1 MKKIKVFALLA
12 TLFVG
17 IFSNLF
23 TPVVSAA
30 DPEKVSITL
39 HKVKDYKNDATANK
53 ITNTGEILTE
63 DFNFLP
69 GITFKVYDVTEEYY
83 AIYDESVKT
92 KPAADAIKEAAY
104 KVQGTAGEAPV
115 DKDTLTTKEVVDT
128 QTTDT
133 YGSAT
138 FSLNAKSGMTTG
150 TKPVPRDA
158 VYLFVEQPSDG
169 VASTS
174 IAENLVVSLP
184 IYKQN
189 TNDTVLK
196 EIHLYPKNTTNEIPF
211 DKEITDKKNGAK
223 QTDFS
228 IGQTINYQLKTTIPA
243 DIAATKLVNEK
254 AEKLYNIFKFVDTFQ
269 SDQLSFINEAATF
282 SVTVAGEP
290 TLTLTQVTDYT
301 VEVKENKDTGETTVT
316 TALTAAGIDRLAT
329 LANKEISF
337 DYQMKINSL
346 QYVDTDIVNTAKAI
360 FGNDG
365 TTVKEWNKET
375 KPDSETVKTGG
386 YKFVKVDVNN
396 NAKTLDGAKF
406 VVRKSTADATEN
418 FVADAA
424 EYFVADAN
432 GGVWT
437 TDKDKA
443 TVYTSGETGE
453 KGIVDVKGLEYGTYY
468 LQETEAPEGYA
479 LPTGDVA
486 YTKFYVTANSYK
498 TTSNANAQL
507 KIVNTPKGFLPS
519 TGGAGIILFV
529 ALGAAMVGLAGVY
542 FTSRRKDA

>member
-23 TPVVSAA
+23 TPVVSAEGETTV
-30 DPEKVSITL
+30 DITL
-39 HKVKDYKNDATANK
+39 HKVKDYTGTIDNK
-53 ITNTGEILTE
+53 GEKIVNGE
-63 DFNFLP
+63 YNFLP
-69 GITFKVYDVTEEYY
+69 GITFKAYDVTEEYY
-83 AIYDESVKT
+83 TAYNATVEETGKT
-92 KPAADAIKEAAY
+92 VSDAINAAVAA
-104 KVQGTAGEAPV
+104 VQGAPGV
-115 DKDTLTTKEVVDT
+115 APLDKDPVEGGT
-128 QTTDT
+128 QTTAAD
-133 YGSAT
+133 GSAT
-138 FSLNAKSGMTTG
+138 FSLNAKSGT
-150 TKPVPRDA
+150 RDA
-158 VYLFVEQPSDG
+158 VYLFVEQASDG
-169 VASTS
+169 VET
-174 IAENLVVSLP
+174 IADNLVVSLP
-184 IYKQN
+184 IYQQN
-189 TNDTVLK
+189 TNDTVLTN
-196 EIHLYPKNTTNEIPF
+196 IHLYPKNITKEIPF
-211 DKEITDKKNGAK
+211 DKEITSTKNSKK

-254 AEKLYNIFKFVDTFQ
+254 AEKLYNIFKFVDTFKTG
-269 SDQLSFINEAATF
+269 QLTFIEDPTLY
-282 SVTVAGEP
+282 SVTVSDGTILTSDDYKVTVATDAPEAG
-290 TLTLTQVTDYT
+290 
-301 VEVKENKDTGETTVT
+301 KTTVT
-316 TALTAAGIDRLAT
+316 TALTAAGIDKLAT

-337 DYQMKINSL
+337 DYKMKINSL
-346 QYVDTDIVNTAKAI
+346 DSIDTDIVNTAKAI

-396 NAKTLDGAKF
+396 NAKTLDGAQF
-406 VVRKSTADATEN
+406 VVRKSTA
-418 FVADAA
+418 ADA
-424 EYFVADAN
+424 EYFVATAD

-443 TVYTSGETGE
+443 TVYTSGE
-453 KGIVDVKGLEYGTYY
+453 KGIVDVKGLEYGTYQ
-468 LQETEAPEGYA
+468 LQETKAPEGYA
-479 LPTGDVA
+479 LPTGDAA
-486 YTKFYVTANSYK
+486 YTQFVVTKDSYT
-498 TTSNANAQL
+498 TTSTAPI

>member
-30 DPEKVSITL
+30 DAEKVSITL
-39 HKVKDYKNDATANK
+39 HKVKDYSGE
-53 ITNTGEILTE
+53 ITNTGELLPG

-69 GITFKVYDVTEEYY
+69 GITFKAYDVTKEYY
-83 AIYDESVKT
+83 AAYDASVATKT
-92 KPAADAIKEAAY
+92 VSEAITDAVAA
-104 KVQGTAGEAPV
+104 VQGAKGVAPLGKTAVG
-115 DKDTLTTKEVVDT
+115 T
-128 QTTDT
+128 QTTGED
-133 YGSAT
+133 GSAT
-138 FSLNAKSGMTTG
+138 FSLDAKSGT
-150 TKPVPRDA
+150 RDA
-158 VYLFVEQPSDG
+158 VYLFVEQSSDG
-169 VASTS
+169 VAS

-184 IYKQN
+184 IYEQG
-189 TNDTVLK
+189 TDGTVL
-196 EIHLYPKNTTNEIPF
+196 ENIHLYPKNTTKEIPF
-211 DKEITDKKNGAK
+211 DKEITSKKGEGK

-228 IGQTINYQLKTTIPA
+228 IGQTIKYQLKTTIPA

-282 SVTVAGEP
+282 SVTVAGGV
-290 TLTLTQVTDYT
+290 TLTNGENEDYT
-301 VEVKENKDTGETTVT
+301 VKVATAGDTTTVT
-316 TALTAAGIDRLAT
+316 TALTAKGIDKLAT

-346 QYVDTDIVNTAKAI
+346 KYIDTPIVNTAKAI

-396 NAKTLDGAKF
+396 NAKTLEGAKF
-406 VVRKSTADATEN
+406 VVRKSTAAN
-418 FVADAA
+418 A
-424 EYFVADAN
+424 EYFVDKED

-437 TDKDKA
+437 TDKSKA
-443 TVYTSGETGE
+443 TEYTTGE
-453 KGIVDVKGLEYGTYY
+453 NGIVDVKGLEYGTYQ
-468 LQETEAPEGYA
+468 LQEIKAPEGYA
-479 LPTGDVA
+479 LPTGDAA
-486 YTKFYVTANSYK
+486 YTEFVVTENSYS
-498 TTSNANAQL
+498 TTSEANAQL

-519 TGGAGIILFV
+519 TGGTGIILFV

>member
-30 DPEKVSITL
+30 DDEKVSITL
-39 HKVKDYKNDATANK
+39 HKVKDYAGVE
-53 ITNTGEILTE
+53 ITNTGEILSE

-83 AIYDESVKT
+83 AAYDAFVAT
-92 KPAADAIKEAAY
+92 KPASVAIKDAAEA
-104 KVQGTAGEAPV
+104 VQGAKGVAPSGKTA
-115 DKDTLTTKEVVDT
+115 VDT
-128 QTTDT
+128 QITATD
-133 YGSAT
+133 GSAT
-138 FSLNAKSGMTTG
+138 FSLNAKSGT
-150 TKPVPRDA
+150 RDA
-158 VYLFVEQPSDG
+158 VYLFVEQASDG
-169 VASTS
+169 VAT
-174 IAENLVVSLP
+174 IADNLVVSLP
-184 IYKQN
+184 IYKQG
-189 TNDTVLK
+189 TNDTVLTN
-196 EIHLYPKNTTNEIPF
+196 IHLYPKNITNDIPF
-211 DKEITDKKNGAK
+211 DKEITSQKNGEK

-228 IGQTINYQLKTTIPA
+228 IGQIIDYKLKTTIPA

-282 SVTVAGEP
+282 SVTVAGGV
-290 TLTLTQVTDYT
+290 TLTNDEDYT
-301 VEVKENKDTGETTVT
+301 VTVATDAGTTTVT
-316 TALTAAGIDRLAT
+316 TALTAAGIDKLAT

-337 DYQMKINSL
+337 DYKMKINSL
-346 QYVDTDIVNTAKAI
+346 DSIDTDIVNTAKAI

-396 NAKTLDGAKF
+396 NAKPLAGAEF
-406 VVRKSTADATEN
+406 VVRKD
-418 FVADAA
+418 
-424 EYFVADAN
+424 
-432 GGVWT
+432 T
-437 TDKDKA
+437 TDTAKYFKA
-443 TVYTSGETGE
+443 TAEGGQWVDTYGEATKYTTETN
-453 KGIVDVKGLEYGTYY
+453 GIVDVKGLEYGKYQ
-468 LQETEAPEGYA
+468 LQETKAPEGYA
-479 LPTGDVA
+479 LPTGEAA
-486 YTKFYVTANSYK
+486 YTEFDVTATSH
-498 TTSNANAQL
+498 TTTTNAL
-507 KIVNTPKGFLPS
+507 KEIPNTPKGFLPS

>member
-39 HKVKDYKNDATANK
+39 HKVKDYDGS
-53 ITNTGEILTE
+53 ITNTGEIVDGE
-63 DFNFLP
+63 YNFLP
-69 GITFKVYDVTEEYY
+69 GITFNAYDVTTEYY
-83 AIYDESVKT
+83 AAYDASVATKT
-92 KPAADAIKEAAY
+92 VSEAISDAVKA
-104 KVQGTAGEAPV
+104 VQGTPGVAPSSNV
-115 DKDTLTTKEVVDT
+115 LKGTETTAAD
-128 QTTDT
+128 
-133 YGSAT
+133 GSAT
-138 FSLNAKSGMTTG
+138 FSLNAKSGT
-150 TKPVPRDA
+150 RDA
-158 VYLFVEQPSDG
+158 VYLFVEQKSEG
-169 VASTS
+169 VES
-174 IAENLVVSLP
+174 IADNLVVSLP
-184 IYKQN
+184 IYKQG
-189 TNDTVLK
+189 TNDTVL
-196 EIHLYPKNTTNEIPF
+196 ENIHLYPKNITKEIPF
-211 DKEITDKKNGAK
+211 DKAITSKKNNAT

-228 IGQTINYQLKTTIPA
+228 IGQTIKYQLKTTIPA

-254 AEKLYNIFKFVDTFQ
+254 AEKLYNIFKFVDTFKTG
-269 SDQLSFINEAATF
+269 QLTFIEDPTLY
-282 SVTVAGEP
+282 SVTVSDGTILTSDDYKVTVGPGAVAG
-290 TLTLTQVTDYT
+290 T
-301 VEVKENKDTGETTVT
+301 TTVT
-316 TALTAAGIDRLAT
+316 TALTALGINKLAT

-346 QYVDTDIVNTAKAI
+346 DYIDTGIVNTAKAI

-396 NAKTLDGAKF
+396 NNKKLEGAEF
-406 VVRKSTADATEN
+406 VVRKSTAAN
-418 FVADAA
+418 A
-424 EYFVADAN
+424 EYFVATAD

-437 TDKDKA
+437 TDKSKA
-443 TVYTSGETGE
+443 TVYTSTGE
-453 KGIVDVKGLEYGTYY
+453 GIVDVKGLEYGTYQ
-468 LQETEAPEGYA
+468 LQETKAPEGYA
-479 LPTGDVA
+479 LPTGTAA
-486 YTKFYVTANSYK
+486 YTEFVVTENSYT
-498 TTSNANAQL
+498 TTSEAGKQL

>member
-23 TPVVSAA
+23 TPVVSA
-30 DPEKVSITL
+30 EGETKVNITL
-39 HKVKDYKNDATANK
+39 HKVKDYKNKATANK

-69 GITFKVYDVTEEYY
+69 GITFKAYDVTEEYY
-83 AIYDESVKT
+83 AAYDASVATKT
-92 KPAADAIKEAAY
+92 VSEAISDAVKA
-104 KVQGTAGEAPV
+104 VQGTPGVAPSSNV
-115 DKDTLTTKEVVDT
+115 LKGTETTAAD
-128 QTTDT
+128 
-133 YGSAT
+133 GSAT
-138 FSLNAKSGMTTG
+138 FSLNAKSGT
-150 TKPVPRDA
+150 RDA
-158 VYLFVEQPSDG
+158 VYLFVEQASDG
-169 VASTS
+169 VET
-174 IAENLVVSLP
+174 IADNLVVSLP
-184 IYKQN
+184 IYQQN
-189 TNDTVLK
+189 TNDTVLTN
-196 EIHLYPKNTTNEIPF
+196 IHLYPKNTTKEIPF
-211 DKEITDKKNGAK
+211 DKVITSKNGDDKK
-223 QTDFS
+223 TDFS
-228 IGQTINYQLKTTIPA
+228 IGQTIDYKLKTTIPA
-243 DIAATKLVNEK
+243 DIAATKLNEDGEAK
-254 AEKLYNIFKFVDTFQ
+254 KLYNIFQFVDTFKT
-269 SDQLSFINEAATF
+269 DQLTFIENTSSY
-282 SVTVAGEP
+282 SVKVAGDT
-290 TLTLTQVTDYT
+290 TLTLTQGTDYT

-365 TTVKEWNKET
+365 TTGVGIWNDET
-375 KPDSETVKTGG
+375 EPKTETVKTGG

-396 NAKTLDGAKF
+396 NAKTLAGAQF
-406 VVRKSTADATEN
+406 VVRKSTA
-418 FVADAA
+418 ADA
-424 EYFVADAN
+424 EYFVATAD

-437 TDKDKA
+437 TDKSKA
-443 TVYTSGETGE
+443 TVYTTTGN
-453 KGIVDVKGLEYGTYY
+453 GIVDVKGLEYGTYQ
-468 LQETEAPEGYA
+468 LQEITAPTGYA
-479 LPTGDVA
+479 LPKDLA
-486 YTKFYVTANSYK
+486 DYTQFVVTEDSYT
-498 TTSNANAQL
+498 TTSTAPI

>member
-30 DPEKVSITL
+30 DDEKVSITL
-39 HKVKDYKNDATANK
+39 HKVKDYAGVE
-53 ITNTGEILTE
+53 ITNTGEILSE

-69 GITFKVYDVTEEYY
+69 GITFKAYDVTEEYY
-83 AIYDESVKT
+83 DAYDVSVAT
-92 KPAADAIKEAAY
+92 KSASDAIKDAAAAV
-104 KVQGTAGEAPV
+104 KGTPGVAPSG
-115 DKDTLTTKEVVDT
+115 KDPVVGGT
-128 QTTDT
+128 QTTNT

-138 FSLNAKSGMTTG
+138 FLDLPAKSVTTTG
-150 TKPVPRDA
+150 KRDA

-184 IYKQN
+184 IYKQG
-189 TNDTVLK
+189 TNDTVLPN
-196 EIHLYPKNTTNEIPF
+196 IHLYPKNTTKEIPF
-211 DKEITDKKNGAK
+211 YKEITSQKN
-223 QTDFS
+223 DFS
-228 IGQTINYQLKTTIPA
+228 IGQIIPYKLKTTIPA
-243 DIAATKLVNEK
+243 DIAAEKLVNEK
-254 AEKLYNIFKFVDTFQ
+254 AEKLYNIFQFVDTFQ
-269 SDQLSFINEAATF
+269 SDELSFINDAATF
-282 SVTVAGEP
+282 SVAVAGGV
-290 TLTLTQVTDYT
+290 TLTNGEDYAVKVATDAGT
-301 VEVKENKDTGETTVT
+301 TTVT
-316 TALTAAGIDRLAT
+316 TALTAAGIEKLAT

-346 QYVDTDIVNTAKAI
+346 KYIDTEIKNTAKAI

-386 YKFVKVDVNN
+386 YKFVKVDVNKK
-396 NAKTLDGAKF
+396 AKTLAGAKF
-406 VVRKSTADATEN
+406 VVRKSTADAAEN

-424 EYFVADAN
+424 EYFVADAD

-443 TVYTSGETGE
+443 TVYISGE

-479 LPTGDVA
+479 LPTGDAA
-486 YTKFYVTANSYK
+486 YKKFVVTENSY
-498 TTSNANAQL
+498 TLTSEANKQL
-507 KIVNTPKGFLPS
+507 EIVNTPKGFLPS